1 VKDDDG
7 VRWCDNRAAHRRPEP
22 AERVLFCTVE
32 GHEYDVCGAHW
43 KAWVDAVRSTS
54 KLAGH
59 CPNCS
64 ALITGPP
71 SGQPQPSTQ
80 PLIGAIADAI
90 DHAMF
95 RAGILIDKRQLTLR
109 YLAEER
115 DPYVGTI
122 LRSTSRRS
130 PSAV

>member
-1 VKDDDG
+1 MKDDEG
-7 VRWCDNRAAHRRPEP
+7 VRWCDTRAAHRKPEP
-22 AERVLFCTVE
+22 AARVLFCTVE
-32 GHEYDVCGAHW
+32 GHEYDVCSAHW
-43 KAWVDAVRSTS
+43 EVWVANIRATP

-64 ALITGPP
+64 SLVTGAPA
-71 SGQPQPSTQ
+71 GQPQTSTQ
-80 PLIGAIADAI
+80 PLIGAIAEAI

-95 RAGILIDKRQLTLR
+95 RAGILVDKRQLALR